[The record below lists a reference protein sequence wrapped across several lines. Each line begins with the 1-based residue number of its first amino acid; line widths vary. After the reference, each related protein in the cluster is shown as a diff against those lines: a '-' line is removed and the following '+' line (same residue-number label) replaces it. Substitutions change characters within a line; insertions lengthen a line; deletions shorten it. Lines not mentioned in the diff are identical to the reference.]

1 MPRIRNKRIH
11 ICLTDEELEH
21 VNNLTKLSGI
31 NREQYTRMLYSKV
44 IPRPCPSK
52 ELVETLNQLRR
63 IGNNINLIAH
73 IANVTKNIN
82 KEYFESCHKELL
94 EEITEIKNI
103 MLSTTPLEV
112 NDGNH

>member
-21 VNNLTKLSGI
+21 VNNLAKLSGI

-63 IGNNINLIAH
+63 IGNNINQIAH

>member
-1 MPRIRNKRIH
+1 MNRKRKHRFLVSATEEEIKHINK
-11 ICLTDEELEH
+11 CVETSG
-21 VNNLTKLSGI
+21 LS
-31 NREQYTRMLYSKV
+31 RDQYTRMLYSKV

-52 ELVETLNQLRR
+52 ELIETLNQLRR
-63 IGNNINLIAH
+63 IGNNINQIAH
-73 IANVTKNIN
+73 IANLTKNIN